1 MSQPSSSEAALLDAL
16 LFAAEKHRAQQR
28 KDKAT
33 PYVNH
38 VIKVAEL
45 LARFHITDLETLQ
58 AAVLHDTVEDT
69 DATALDLERRF
80 GKEVASVVLELTDDK
95 SLPKSRRKRL
105 QVEHAPSLSPRARLV
120 KLADKLSNISE
131 LTLDVPPGWSVER
144 KREYLDWAEEVV
156 NLIRGANPEMESLFD
171 ATLAEKRRLLA

>member
-1 MSQPSSSEAALLDAL
+1 MNGATSEEAALFAAL
-16 LFAAEKHRAQQR
+16 VFAAEKHRQQKR
-28 KDKAT
+28 KDQAT

-45 LARFHITDLETLQ
+45 LARFGVSDLATLQ

-69 DATALDLERRF
+69 DVTASDLEQRF

-95 SLPKSRRKRL
+95 ALPKARRKRL
-105 QVEHAPSLSPRARLV
+105 QVENAPSLTPKARLV

-131 LTLDVPPGWSVER
+131 LTEETPPEWDRER
-144 KREYLDWAEEVV
+144 KVEYLDWAEQVV
-156 NLIRGANPEMESLFD
+156 DLIRGTHSELEAQFD
-171 ATLAEKRRLLA
+171 QVLAEKRQLLV